1 MRSAHPRTRTPMRRP
16 RDSDVDLLIGTS
28 GWTYDSWEGPFYPPE
43 LSRTDWLA
51 WYGTQ
56 FATAEING
64 SFIGRPRLRL
74 SENGANEHRRI
85 LCLHGRPPSSSR
97 TGNGLR
103 KPAQTRLRSWV
114 ASAGART
121 QTRAGPVPT
130 AGALRG

>member
-1 MRSAHPRTRTPMRRP
+1 RSGDGRTRTPMRRP
-16 RDSDVDLLIGTS
+16 RDSDVDLLIGTPA
-28 GWTYDSWEGPFYPPE
+28 GPMTVGRGRFTRPSFPE
-43 LSRTDWLA
+43 KTGLP
-51 WYGTQ
+51 GTEHSFQ
-56 FATAEING
+56 RLRSTAP
-64 SFIGRPRLRL
+64 FIGRPRLRL
-74 SENGANEHRRI
+74 VEDCANGQRRI
-85 LCLHGRPPSSSR
+85 LWFHGRPPSSSR